1 MNKCTYIYRSI
12 LISSELSKPKVNSKS
27 TNSDGGTTN
36 SDGCTDICLK
46 YKKKFTILNVTSVL
60 HIVKKPIDRLVGTGK
75 SKRVVDFIF
84 I

>member
-27 TNSDGGTTN
+27 TN